1 MSAAPRVILLDSN
14 AYFRLARS
22 IRPLL
27 AQTFGDP
34 PPYALKVLEDLYKEF
49 ARNPRLTSKFH
60 WVADSEY
67 ASDLE
72 RSQYSARGKSAA
84 PVELALSY
92 LAKQSSICGI
102 DVSII
107 DLKALAVGYAREIP
121 VVTDDGGM
129 QQLAELFDIKCWPT
143 LKLMKLMMD
152 CKRIDLSKVK
162 EVVEY
167 WDAENDLP
175 KLIKD
180 FRKLYEECFNGKC
193 PI

>member
-14 AYFRLARS
+14 AYFRLGRS
-22 IRPLL
+22 IHPLL
-27 AQTFGDP
+27 SQSFGDP
-34 PPYALKVLEDLYKEF
+34 PPYVLKVLEDLYREF
-49 ARNPRLTSKFH
+49 LRNPRLISKFH

-67 ASDLE
+67 VSDLE
-72 RSQYSARGKSAA
+72 ASHYSARGKTAVQ
-84 PVELALSY
+84 VETALSY
-92 LAKQSSICGI
+92 LVKQSIISGI
-102 DVSII
+102 NVSII
-107 DLKALAVGYAREIP
+107 DLKALAVGHARGFP
-121 VVTDDGGM
+121 VITDDRGM
-129 QQLAELFDIKCWPT
+129 QHLAEMFAIECWPT

-175 KLIKD
+175 RPIAD
-180 FRKLYEECFNGKC
+180 FRKLYVECFTGKC

>member
-22 IRPLL
+22 IHPLL
-27 AQTFGDP
+27 SESFGPP
-34 PPYALKVLEDLYKEF
+34 PPYVMKVLEDLYREF
-49 ARNPRLTSKFH
+49 SRNPRLTSKFH

-67 ASDLE
+67 VSDLE
-72 RSQYSARGKSAA
+72 VSQYSARGKTAFQ
-84 PVELALSY
+84 VETALSY
-92 LAKQSSICGI
+92 LVKQSIICGI

-107 DLKALAVGYAREIP
+107 DLKALAVGYARGFP
-121 VVTDDGGM
+121 VITDDRGM
-129 QQLAELFDIKCWPT
+129 QQLAELFAIECWPT

-175 KLIKD
+175 RLIKD
-180 FRKLYEECFNGKC
+180 FRKLYEECFKGKC

>member
-1 MSAAPRVILLDSN
+1 MSSAPRVILLDSN

-27 AQTFGDP
+27 SQSFGDP
-34 PPYALKVLEDLYKEF
+34 PPYVLKVLEDLYKEF

-67 ASDLE
+67 VSDLE
-72 RSQYSARGKSAA
+72 ASQYSARGKTATQ
-84 PVELALSY
+84 VETALSY
-92 LAKQSSICGI
+92 LVKQSIISAI

-107 DLKALAVGYAREIP
+107 DLKVLAVGHARGFP
-121 VVTDDGGM
+121 VITDDKGM
-129 QQLAELFDIKCWPT
+129 QQLAELFDIECWPT
-143 LKLMKLMMD
+143 LKLMKLMLD
-152 CKRIDLSKVK
+152 CKRIDLNKVK

-175 KLIKD
+175 RHIED
-180 FRKLYEECFNGKC
+180 FRRLYVEFFNGKC
-193 PI
+193 PV